1 MADQERGG
9 GRFWGSDTDSSSDSE
24 DSLSSTTTDDEAN
37 NNNHQRVVQTTNRWA
52 AEVEDSESS
61 EDEGR
66 VVKTMK
72 VSKCFEKIPLDVGA
86 FVMWTRMWK
95 HGLSAVACRKH
106 QSHFSFGVP
115 MLRWLLLL

>member
-1 MADQERGG
+1 MLGSPYSITTVGHNAPRRSRQEFR
-9 GRFWGSDTDSSSDSE
+9 S
-24 DSLSSTTTDDEAN
+24 N

-72 VSKCFEKIPLDVGA
+72 VSKCFEKIPLDVDA

-106 QSHFSFGVP
+106 QSHFSFGAVP
-115 MLRWLLLL
+115 MRRWLLLL